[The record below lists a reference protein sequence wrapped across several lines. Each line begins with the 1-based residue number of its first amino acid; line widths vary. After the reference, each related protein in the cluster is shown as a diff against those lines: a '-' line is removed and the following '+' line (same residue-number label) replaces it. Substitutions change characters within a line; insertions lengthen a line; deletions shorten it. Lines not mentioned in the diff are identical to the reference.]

1 TVLAVG
7 NALNG
12 GTFRGGARGFQLEAL
27 LKMKETKTAKAD
39 PECPTLLHYLAKVLL
54 RSDSSLVMFIE
65 GLPHVEAAARIS
77 VQFILSSVNS
87 LYVGLEKVKDEVKLS
102 KTAALDPNDAF
113 IKIMEPFVFRMQPG
127 LDALKSSS
135 DALDAELKEMLSYFG
150 EATDN
155 ADAIKPEDFFN
166 LILSFS
172 SALQKAALDV
182 HTVETKKKPVVAP
195 KVTVEEPD
203 EQQQGTI
210 KISDSR
216 PSTDDYLSP
225 PSSQG
230 RAAGNATIGRG
241 DFDQAI
247 RSIREGQRRK
257 RHDRPIS
264 KIFLDGA
271 NYSGARPISR
281 AYDI

>member
-1 TVLAVG
+1 
-7 NALNG
+7 
-12 GTFRGGARGFQLEAL
+12 
-27 LKMKETKTAKAD
+27 
-39 PECPTLLHYLAKVLL
+39 
-54 RSDSSLVMFIE
+54 
-65 GLPHVEAAARIS
+65 
-77 VQFILSSVNS
+77 
-87 LYVGLEKVKDEVKLS
+87 
-102 KTAALDPNDAF
+102 
-113 IKIMEPFVFRMQPG
+113 
-127 LDALKSSS
+127 
-135 DALDAELKEMLSYFG
+135 
-150 EATDN
+150 
-155 ADAIKPEDFFN
+155 PEDFFN

-182 HTVETKKKPVVAP
+182 HTAEAKKKPVAAP

-210 KISDSR
+210 KISDSH
-216 PSTDDYLSP
+216 PSTDNYLSP

-257 RHDRPIS
+257 RYDRPVS